1 MWKTGGKLS
10 KLSTIFHRFY
20 ILIFHRW
27 ISHGVFHEFL
37 TGLSTVFHFCPDAR
51 NYIDILT
58 LPAEKLTVFASF
70 PQFPP
75 RIIIIISIFK
85 KKK

>member
-1 MWKTGGKLS
+1 MWKTGGKLP

-37 TGLSTVFHFCPDAR
+37 TGLSTVFHFCTDER
-51 NYIDILT
+51 NYIVMQT
-58 LPAEKLTVFASF
+58 LPQGKWAFFASF